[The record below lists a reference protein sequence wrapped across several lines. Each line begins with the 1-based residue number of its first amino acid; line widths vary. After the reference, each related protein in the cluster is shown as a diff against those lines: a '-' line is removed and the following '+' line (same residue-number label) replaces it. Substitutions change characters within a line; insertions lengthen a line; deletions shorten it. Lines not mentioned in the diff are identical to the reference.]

1 MRIELQRQIF
11 RSPSGA
17 CPIFLQ
23 VQFENG
29 IARRD
34 GPFEDELATLLRS
47 SQTGATVNDERTD
60 GCELRSEKNGRFE
73 VNLDAIHWS
82 CSTSARAE

>member
-1 MRIELQRQIF
+1 MTDVIHIHVEKSMRIELQRQIF

-17 CPIFLQ
+17 CPIFMQ

-34 GPFEDELATLLRS
+34 APFEDELATLLRS
-47 SQTGATVNDERTD
+47 SHKR
-60 GCELRSEKNGRFE
+60 EL
-73 VNLDAIHWS
+73 L
-82 CSTSARAE
+82 